1 MTTEL
6 LIEDQIVGTGPEV
19 ISGDTVAIHY
29 TGMFEDGKVFDS
41 SHERGESFTTKIGV
55 GRVIQGWDQGILGMK
70 VGGKR
75 KLTIPG
81 NLAYGPSG
89 IAGVI
94 PPNATLVFETEL
106 LHISGK

>member
-1 MTTEL
+1 MASEL
-6 LIEDQIVGTGPEV
+6 IIEDQQLGTGAEV
-19 ISGDTVAIHY
+19 ASGDTVTMHY
-29 TGMFEDGKVFDS
+29 TGMFEDGKTFDS
-41 SHERGESFTTKIGV
+41 SHERGEPFTTKIGV

-106 LHISGK
+106 LAIQGK